1 MPKKTKKEEINKGW
15 YCPKCDLYNED
26 KRQICAR
33 IGCSGTNPKEKE
45 CPFCTQKSLEPI
57 RLDTDCPLIL
67 QCLNCGGR
75 VTKELST
82 EQQKEAWGK
91 PKRKK
96 IN

>member
-1 MPKKTKKEEINKGW
+1 MPKKSKKEQEEEHDLENKA
-15 YCPKCDLYNED
+15 K
-26 KRQICAR
+26 
-33 IGCSGTNPKEKE
+33 T